1 VSEYLIDDDHPV
13 KHTIMLVDD
22 DPSDDTPLPERT
34 VFASSLSGRT
44 VTSGKLFTD
53 SELPDLVFA
62 MATGELIFFA
72 NQGVDVGGDFGGFVR
87 KGTLIAA
94 NDYCEIR
101 DVQIVSLLPCTQ
113 TIVTAI
119 TCGYGVAE
127 SENVIYT
134 ASLPCTEEVLPPL
147 NASNSTKMPET
158 HVSTANPI
166 VLPSKVNFCK
176 VFQVPLDISITTD
189 AFPEDTAWILVN
201 SISGETIASRETFDL
216 PIFQYV
222 DNVCLYPNNVYTF
235 TLLDS
240 HGDSI
245 CCHHG
250 IGSFTLLLDG
260 VRLFNVSDDFS
271 FQTNHTFT
279 IPSTYCQEGTSL
291 FEVIVMSDGNATDIS
306 WVLQSDQ
313 GDVEDT
319 SDLIGK
325 QQYHEHFCAPQ
336 NQTYNFTMFEFDL
349 LSGTGSVSA
358 LIDGRE
364 IFNVG
369 EGSHIQYTFVI
380 P

>member
-1 VSEYLIDDDHPV
+1 
-13 KHTIMLVDD
+13 M
-22 DPSDDTPLPERT
+22 
-34 VFASSLSGRT
+34 
-44 VTSGKLFTD
+44 
-53 SELPDLVFA
+53 
-62 MATGELIFFA
+62 
-72 NQGVDVGGDFGGFVR
+72 
-87 KGTLIAA
+87 
-94 NDYCEIR
+94 
-101 DVQIVSLLPCTQ
+101 
-113 TIVTAI
+113 
-119 TCGYGVAE
+119 
-127 SENVIYT
+127 
-134 ASLPCTEEVLPPL
+134 
-147 NASNSTKMPET
+147 
-158 HVSTANPI
+158 
-166 VLPSKVNFCK
+166 
-176 VFQVPLDISITTD
+176 
-189 AFPEDTAWILVN
+189 N
-201 SISGETIASRETFDL
+201 SISGETIASRETYDL

-250 IGSFTLLLDG
+250 IGSLTLLLDG

-271 FQTNHTFT
+271 FQANHTFT

-306 WVLQSDQ
+306 WVLESDQ
-313 GDVEDT
+313 GVVENT

-325 QQYHEHFCAPQ
+325 QQYHEHFCIPQ
-336 NQTYNFTMFEFDL
+336 NQTYNFTMLEFDL

-369 EGSHIQYTFVI
+369 ESSHIQYNFVI